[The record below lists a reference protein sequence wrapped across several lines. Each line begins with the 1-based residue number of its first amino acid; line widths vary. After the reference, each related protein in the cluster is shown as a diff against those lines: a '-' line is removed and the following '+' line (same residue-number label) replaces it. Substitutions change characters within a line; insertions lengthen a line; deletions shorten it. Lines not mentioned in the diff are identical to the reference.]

1 MIHEEPHPRC
11 PVPGPQL
18 LPSPRR
24 PSLRLDQQGHRLQRT
39 HFLPHN
45 FISTGLVW
53 EEPAVMMYNNS
64 VGEEPFGILILTESF
79 TKSIKGCQIKLCA
92 LRGTAIEVPKP

>member
-45 FISTGLVW
+45 FIST
-53 EEPAVMMYNNS
+53 